1 MPVLEFGAWN
11 LVLQQRIL
19 NSLLVQYNSNFESP
33 QAFITRSRSTPTPF
47 TSTEFVAKAFMAH
60 RLPTLRRSGILV
72 ALLCAWWFFG
82 PVNLTHAQFRESKIS
97 TPDGDAN
104 DRFGESIAIDGS
116 TIVVGAFRDDDAG
129 FDAGAAYI
137 YTLENEEWVQKQKI
151 VPNHVGL
158 GLSRIDRG
166 LFGNSID
173 IRDDVIV
180 VGAMDSR
187 ENGLRIGAAYVF
199 ERVAQNNWKEQ
210 TRLTPTSLIL
220 EAGYGSSVATNASY
234 VLVGA
239 HDDDHSNLTAP
250 GAVYA
255 YRRNTTD
262 GQWVLAQKII
272 ASDPQSE
279 GRFGSYV
286 AIDGNRAVIGARDLD
301 HDAENAGAAYV
312 FELVGDSWQQVARL
326 TASDAATDDKFGS
339 SVAVNGNQ
347 IIVGAREVDGVAE
360 GAGAA
365 YIYEL
370 VNNQW
375 TETARL
381 TADDGESLDRFGN
394 SVAIEGD
401 YAVVSTRIDDDFTGA
416 TYIFQRFSGAWTQL
430 AKLVPKRGEPGDLF
444 GQAVALSDFHLVA
457 SATGDDDEGIDAGA
471 AYIYNVHNADRGVLV
486 SLFNSTNGRE
496 WDRANNWLSE
506 EDIGTWYGVTAN
518 DQGQIVALEIADNN
532 LTGELPAALGSLP
545 ALERLDLNT
554 NNLTGPIPY
563 EVGTL
568 TSLKLLDLSDN
579 QLTGEIPAAIAGL
592 SNLTELFLDGNQLS
606 GAIPEALAGLAQ
618 LQKIYLQGNLLE
630 DLPDLTQSNALSQL
644 NELRVQNNRL
654 TFEDLEPNINLSGFQ
669 YAPQARLGEPR
680 SETLSQNN
688 PLILQ
693 IQVGGENN
701 SYQWKKNGIE
711 IPGATSDTYI
721 IPAVTSGDAGV
732 YSMEATNALVN
743 DLTLVSE
750 PIVVSVLA
758 VVTFD
763 ATLRGIH
770 VIDPVLSPATGS
782 VSARLF
788 GKKLTVSGTFQDLEA
803 EFSQAALHI
812 GAPNA
817 ETAPAFELTPTFN
830 GDEGA
835 FLDGENSF
843 ELSNEQIIA
852 LQNGLFYV
860 EIETLRGSFVEPSAP
875 ELRGQLYTNPNATPA
890 APVMLSPENGLT
902 VDLSE
907 PGELEIAWEPSTD
920 PQGHPVHYFWF
931 LSRSRVFDDNASLI
945 DRIIRQEDNTP
956 ITWSHEDLDTFLAAQ
971 GVAAGESVTFFHTVA
986 ASDGSLLGA
995 GGIRSLT
1002 LQRVSNNR
1010 APFLSQPIEDFIH
1023 IVDDGE
1029 YRLDLTTIFLDPDG
1043 DDLEFTAGSSD
1054 ENIAQAG
1061 IDTDSLVIT
1070 PVDVGQVEISVT
1082 ASDAS
1087 GEHADDQFVLTLN
1100 RIPRIV
1106 DTISPFRFV
1115 LGDDPSMVD
1124 LTTVFFDEDEISVS
1138 AASDNETV
1146 AGAEVVGMQLTVTP
1160 LATGGATVTVTAQD
1174 DKGSTASLMIDV
1186 IVQPDVIAPPQS
1198 VQENINITFGDP
1210 ALETSYRLVA
1220 LPGVVDLSVGETISG
1235 VQGVDW
1241 IAYRDT
1247 GGEGD
1252 REDYFARYDG
1262 SAAFNF
1268 RPGRG
1273 FWLLSKSNWE
1283 RTESRS
1289 TVSLSA
1295 ENDYSIPLQA
1305 GWNIISN
1312 PFDIDIPWQAVTQ
1325 ANEISQ
1331 ALHRWNSR
1339 FEQTTIFSSAKTG
1352 QAFYFFNSEGLE
1364 QLLLPY
1370 LPATPGE
1377 APPEMPP
1384 ALVLTA
1390 STGGKTLSTLR
1401 LGNHEEA
1408 LSGADPFD
1416 QVAPPRAF
1424 EAVSIRAVQPNEPEK
1439 SRKRLLSE
1447 QYEPAHLLGYRY
1459 EISLAGPTEEPLTLA
1474 LEKTG
1479 TIFAGQKIVLID
1491 QTLAKRYDLN
1501 KNPSET
1507 LWLTAPEQTFV
1518 LLVGDDAYIDQEA
1531 AGILPRAVSLLPGYP
1546 NPFAKQMTIEFTL
1559 PEPNSVQLV
1568 VYDALGRQV
1577 RTLKEGALAA
1587 GHYSVVWDGR
1597 NDAGAP
1603 LSSGLYFYQ
1612 LLLPD
1617 SRLVR
1622 SAVLRH

>member
-1 MPVLEFGAWN
+1 MLRNCAQSGYYDGFRMRSKPASGPAVHN
-11 LVLQQRIL
+11 PRNMTNQ
-19 NSLLVQYNSNFESP
+19 
-33 QAFITRSRSTPTPF
+33 SRSTPTPF
-47 TSTEFVAKAFMAH
+47 ISTEFVAKAFMAH

-72 ALLCAWWFFG
+72 ALLCAWWFIG
-82 PVNLTHAQFRESKIS
+82 SVNPTHAQFRESKIS
-97 TPDGDAN
+97 TSDGDAN

-116 TIVVGAFRDDDAG
+116 TVVVGAFRDDDAG
-129 FDAGAAYI
+129 FDAGAAYV
-137 YTLENEEWVQKQKI
+137 YALENDEWVLKQKI

-187 ENGLRIGAAYVF
+187 ENGLRIGAAYVY

-210 TRLTPTSLIL
+210 ARLTPDDLNL

-234 VLVGA
+234 VLIGA
-239 HDDDHSNLTAP
+239 HSDNHSDLTNP

-262 GQWVLAQKII
+262 GQWVLAQKIV
-272 ASDPQSE
+272 ASDPQDE
-279 GRFGSYV
+279 ARFGSYV
-286 AIDGNRAVIGARDLD
+286 AIDGNRAVIGARDMN
-301 HDAENAGAAYV
+301 HEAENAGAAYV
-312 FELVGDSWQQVARL
+312 FELVGDSWQQMARL

-339 SVAVNGNQ
+339 SVAIRDDR

-360 GAGAA
+360 EAGAA

-370 VNNQW
+370 VNSQW

-416 TYIFQRFSGAWTQL
+416 TYIFQRFSGVWTQL
-430 AKLVPKRGEPGDLF
+430 AKLIPRRGEPGDLF
-444 GQAVALSDFHLVA
+444 GQAVALRDFRLVV

-471 AYIYNVHNADRGVLV
+471 AYIYNIHNADRGVLV

-496 WDRANNWLSE
+496 WDRGNNWLSE
-506 EDIGTWYGVTAN
+506 EDVGTWYGVTTN
-518 DQGQIVALEIADNN
+518 DQGQIVALELEDNN

-554 NNLTGPIPY
+554 NNLTGAVPD
-563 EVGTL
+563 ELGAL
-568 TSLKLLDLSDN
+568 TALQLLDLSDN
-579 QLTGEIPAAIAGL
+579 LLDQEIPESIANL
-592 SNLTELFLDGNQLS
+592 SNLNELFLDGNQLI
-606 GAIPEALAGLAQ
+606 GGIPESLAGLTP
-618 LQKIYLQGNLLE
+618 LQKLYLQNNLLE
-630 DLPDLTQSNALSQL
+630 DLPDLSQSNALSQL
-644 NELRVQNNRL
+644 SELRVQNNRL
-654 TFEDLEPNINLSGFQ
+654 TFEDLEPNINLPGFQ

-711 IPGATSDTYI
+711 IPGANSDTYI

-732 YSMEATNALVN
+732 YAMEATNTLVG

-758 VVTFD
+758 VVTFE
-763 ATLRGIH
+763 AVLRSIH
-770 VIDPVLSPATGS
+770 VIDPVLSTASGS
-782 VSARLF
+782 ISARLF

-812 GAPNA
+812 GAPNV
-817 ETAPAFELTPTFN
+817 ETSPAFELTPTFN

-843 ELSNEQIIA
+843 ELTNEQIIA

-875 ELRGQLYTNPNATPA
+875 ELRGQLYVNPNAQPA
-890 APVMLSPENGLT
+890 APVMLLPENGLT

-907 PGELEIAWEPSTD
+907 PGELEIAWEASTD

-931 LSRSRVFDDNASLI
+931 LSRNRAFIDNAALI
-945 DRIIRQEDNTP
+945 DRIIRQEDNMP
-956 ITWSHEDLDTFLAAQ
+956 ITWSYEDLDTFLAAQ
-971 GVAAGESVTFFHTVA
+971 GVASGESITFYHTTA

-995 GGIRSLT
+995 NGIRSLT

-1043 DDLEFTAGSSD
+1043 DDLEFSAGSSD
-1054 ENIAQAG
+1054 ENIALAA
-1061 IDTDSLVIT
+1061 IDADSLVIT
-1070 PVDVGQVEISVT
+1070 PADVGQVEISVS

-1087 GEHADDQFVLTLN
+1087 GENAEDQFELTLN

-1106 DTISPFRFV
+1106 NTIEPFRFV
-1115 LGDDPSMVD
+1115 VGDDPSVVD
-1124 LTTVFFDEDEISVS
+1124 LTPVFFDEDEISVS
-1138 AASDNETV
+1138 AASDNEAV
-1146 AGAEVVGMQLTVTP
+1146 AGVEVVDMQLTITP
-1160 LATGGATVTVTAQD
+1160 LATGGATITVTAQD
-1174 DKGSTASLMIDV
+1174 DKGSTASLTIDV
-1186 IVQPDVIAPPQS
+1186 VVQPDVITPPQS
-1198 VQENINITFGDP
+1198 VQENISISFGNPD
-1210 ALETSYRLVA
+1210 LETSYRLVA
-1220 LPGVVDLSVGETISG
+1220 LPGVVDLSIGEAVSG

-1273 FWLLSKSNWE
+1273 FWLLSKSTWE

-1289 TVSLSA
+1289 TVTLTG
-1295 ENDYSIPLQA
+1295 DGVYPIPLQA

-1325 ANEISQ
+1325 TNEISQ
-1331 ALHRWNSR
+1331 ALHRWNGR
-1339 FEQTTIFSSAKTG
+1339 FEQTTTFSSAKTG
-1352 QAFYFFNSEGLE
+1352 QAFYFFNSEELDR
-1364 QLLLPY
+1364 LILPY

-1377 APPEMPP
+1377 APPETLP

-1408 LSGADPFD
+1408 LSGADRFD

-1424 EAVSIRAVQPNEPEK
+1424 EAVSIRAIQLSEPEK

-1447 QYEPAHLLGYRY
+1447 QYEPAHLPGYRY
-1459 EISLAGPTEEPLTLA
+1459 EISLAGPTDEPLTLA
-1474 LEKTG
+1474 LEESG

-1518 LLVGDDAYIDQEA
+1518 VLVGDDAYIDQEA
-1531 AGILPRAVSLLPGYP
+1531 AGILPRTVSLLPGYP
-1546 NPFAKQMTIEFTL
+1546 NPFARRMTIEFTL
-1559 PEPNSVQLV
+1559 PEPKSVQLV

-1577 RTLKEGALAA
+1577 RTLKKGALAA

-1597 NDAGAP
+1597 NDAGSP